1 MSTTVDQRVVEMR
14 FDNKQFE
21 NNIQT
26 SLSSINKLKKNLNME
41 GATKGLENIEKASG
55 KINFSGLSNAV
66 QTVNAKF
73 SALEVVAVTA
83 LANITNSAVNAGKR
97 MMSALTLDPVKTGFQ
112 EYETQINAVQTI
124 LANTSSKGT
133 TLDQVNNA
141 LDELNHYADM
151 TIYNFTEMTRNIGTF
166 TAAGVDLDTSVSAI
180 KGIANLAAV
189 SGSNS
194 QQASTAMYQLSQAL
208 AAGTVKLQ
216 DWNSVVNAG
225 MGGQVFQDALKETAR
240 VHGIAIDEMIKDEG
254 SFRETLSKGWLSS
267 EILTE
272 TLSKFTGDL
281 NEEQLRT
288 MGYTDEQIA
297 SIIKMGQT
305 ANDAATKVKTFTQ
318 LFDTLKEAA
327 QSGWTQ
333 SWEIIVGDFDEA
345 KELLTEISD
354 VFSGIINSSAE
365 ARNSM
370 LQGWKDLG
378 GRTALIEACKNAFEG
393 VLSIIKPVKEA
404 FREIFPPMT
413 AQQLYN
419 ITDALRKLT
428 SHLKLSDE
436 NSKNLKRTFKGLFA
450 ILDIVK
456 QAYVA
461 IIRTLS
467 PLLNGAGELSEKI
480 LSLTARFGDWLVNLD
495 ATIKKTD
502 FFYTTLQKVITF
514 IKTEV
519 NSIKD
524 LLEKVTEAVKNFATS
539 IKQKY
544 DDGGFIIIH
553 SILERIHI
561 RMNDVGDAAS
571 GMRKGVE
578 EAADG
583 MGKALEKCKILQL
596 LESLWNGIKTI
607 GGAISKAIKTLVS
620 GIQEDISDINF
631 SGLMDLLSGASLA
644 GIAVAIGSFF
654 KDMKDPFGIKGF
666 FAGAKGAIDDTRKI
680 TNQIKDILDSVK
692 DCFQAY
698 QTQLKANTLI
708 KIAGAIALLT
718 GSIVVLSLIDS
729 AKLAVAIAALTGLF
743 AELVSSMAIFTRIS
757 GDVKKATKTATLM
770 IGMSISVLILA
781 GALKKVAELDW
792 NSLAKG
798 LIGITVLIE
807 ELTVATKIIS
817 DGDKKVAKGAINL
830 IFLATSIRIL
840 ASACKALGE
849 LNWNELAKGLV
860 GVGVLMSEISLFL
873 NTAKFSGKTAST
885 AIGILILS
893 VAMKVLASACKSFG
907 ELNWNELAKGLVSI
921 AALLTEIAIFTKLT
935 SGSKNV
941 ISTGIALIAIAA
953 AMKIMASAISSFGSL
968 SIKEISKGLSAMAI
982 ALFEVTSALRFMPKN
997 VVATGIGLIA
1007 VSTALIILATAL
1019 GIMGN
1024 MSVKQIAKGLVTLG
1038 GSLTILTIAL
1048 KLMKGTLAGSAALLV
1063 ASAALAIL
1071 TPIIK
1076 ILGNMKWS
1084 SIAKGLIT
1092 IAGAFTIIGIAGAVL
1107 SPIIPSILALAG
1119 AFALIGVGT
1128 VAIGAGLLT
1137 IGLGLQTIA
1146 IGFNMIVIAGK
1157 AGATAFMEA
1166 QSVIVTGMAS
1176 LIPSVLAKLAEGIG
1190 AFCVALADA
1199 APKICEALTIILVAF
1214 LKTIADVVPKLVET
1228 LVLLFTTTLQTLA
1241 EHMPEIVQAVFD
1253 ILIACLKGIADNIG
1267 MVIETA
1273 IDIVVNFIEGI
1284 AQKLPDVIQ
1293 AGVDLLLSFIEGIIT
1308 AIDNNSVRLAEDIRK
1323 LFTTLIRTAIL
1334 VLTGGIVDIKGIGHD
1349 IMNSGL
1355 IQGIKDKLSKLKD
1368 AVKEIID
1375 KALDAINEFID
1386 KFKDYGKKCMH
1397 GFIDGVKNMGKAVKD
1412 GVKNTVSNAVDG
1424 VKNFLGIHSPSKLFE
1439 KFGEYTDE
1447 GFIKGIKSGAK
1458 KVANATVGMAK
1469 DAVNSF
1475 NDSLSEFNDSLY
1487 ADIFDEQPTVRP
1499 VMDLSNVRKGSEQ
1512 LFKMMNNIDGYSL
1525 SGSLNVANRTGNSIN
1540 ENRNNKVNSQNEGI
1554 DKFSDILAKSNSG
1567 NSFTNTFNIQGNNPK
1582 EIAEEVSNILQR
1594 QVERRDA
1601 TWA

>member
-73 SALEVVAVTA
+73 SALEVVAVTT
-83 LANITNSAVNAGKR
+83 LANITNSVVNAGER
-97 MMSALTLDPVKTGFQ
+97 MVSALTLDPVKTGFQ

-860 GVGVLMSEISLFL
+860 
-873 NTAKFSGKTAST
+873 
-885 AIGILILS
+885 
-893 VAMKVLASACKSFG
+893 
-907 ELNWNELAKGLVSI
+907 SI

-941 ISTGIALIAIAA
+941 ISTGIALIAVAA

-997 VVATGIGLIA
+997 VVATGTGLIA

-1540 ENRNNKVNSQNEGI
+1540 ETRNNKVNSQNEGI

-1567 NSFTNTFNIQGNNPK
+1567 NSFTNTFNITGSNPK
-1582 EIAEEVSNILQR
+1582 EIAEEVSNIIQR

-1601 TWA
+1601 SWA